1 MMDMMETRN
10 ISLMSHNSA
19 FLVLAVS
26 VIAGSL
32 LIPANHF
39 AYAHTFSTSESA
51 EFLSLVE
58 QIRAE
63 TALVSMN
70 LQNNNVALAQA
81 HAEKVPGLLTN
92 STIDEIYEV
101 NTRIAS
107 DLESSLEQI
116 EANLTSLPSSTP
128 QGQIIPQDR
137 IQSINEVAASIDDL
151 LAEAVTVRVESDQRN
166 NATTWA
172 LALADLVNVVL
183 SDYGNATGSFDLTDM
198 RNMASMEGME
208 GGHAHAN
215 GTNNATMM
223 MMMMD
228 NVQMQ
233 MSENSTDNNT
243 TMRANSTSSSSM
255 GNMSTTNNIEN
266 QAAYQSAQYISN
278 TTILRLFNETLKPL
292 TMGADGASSELGN
305 ATVGTGEEQQT
316 AGNMTSNID
325 ELEARLMLLKDNIA
339 NKASPTEVM
348 RTAHLQ
354 IHPLLMQMY
363 GLNPMAS
370 SQ

>member
-1 MMDMMETRN
+1 METRK
-10 ISLMSHNSA
+10 ISLMPYNSA

-32 LIPANHF
+32 LIPTNHF

-70 LQNNNVALAQA
+70 LQNNDVALAQA
-81 HAEKVPGLLTN
+81 HAEKVSGLLTN
-92 STIDEIYEV
+92 STLDEIYEV

-116 EANLTSLPSSTP
+116 ESNLTSLASSTP
-128 QGQIIPQDR
+128 QGQMIPQDR
-137 IQSINEVAASIDDL
+137 IQSINGVVTSIDDL
-151 LAEAVTVRVESDQRN
+151 LAEAVTVRIESDQRN

-198 RNMASMEGME
+198 RNMAGMEGME
-208 GGHAHAN
+208 MGHHAN

-223 MMMMD
+223 MND
-228 NVQMQ
+228 VQTQ
-233 MSENSTDNNT
+233 MSGNSTDNNA
-243 TMRANSTSSSSM
+243 TMQANSTSSSSM
-255 GNMSTTNNIEN
+255 GIMTTTNMTSTNNIVD

-278 TTILRLFNETLKPL
+278 TTIIQLFTETLKPL
-292 TMGADGASSELGN
+292 TLSANVASTELGN
-305 ATVGTGEEQQT
+305 ATVAATGEEQQT
-316 AGNMTSNID
+316 RARNLPSSID
-325 ELEARLMLLKDNIA
+325 ELEAHLLLLRDNIA

-370 SQ
+370 S

>member
-1 MMDMMETRN
+1 MRKV
-10 ISLMSHNSA
+10 SLMSYNSA
-19 FLVLAVS
+19 LLVLAVS

-32 LIPANHF
+32 LIPANNYL

-70 LQNNNVALAQA
+70 LQNNDVALAQA
-81 HAEKVPGLLTN
+81 HAEKVSGLLTN
-92 STIDEIYEV
+92 STLDEIYEV

-116 EANLTSLPSSTP
+116 ESNLTSLASSTP
-128 QGQIIPQDR
+128 QGQMIPQDR
-137 IQSINEVAASIDDL
+137 IQSINGVVTSIDDL

-198 RNMASMEGME
+198 RNMAGMEGME
-208 GGHAHAN
+208 MGHAN

-223 MMMMD
+223 MD
-228 NVQMQ
+228 NTQMQ
-233 MSENSTDNNT
+233 MSENSIDNNT
-243 TMRANSTSSSSM
+243 AIQANSTSSSSM
-255 GNMSTTNNIEN
+255 GNMTTTNNIVN
-266 QAAYQSAQYISN
+266 QAAYQSAQHISN
-278 TTILRLFNETLKPL
+278 TTIIQLFTETLKPL
-292 TMGADGASSELGN
+292 TLSANGASTELGN
-305 ATVGTGEEQQT
+305 ATVAATGEEQQT
-316 AGNMTSNID
+316 QARNLPSSID
-325 ELEARLMLLKDNIA
+325 ELEAHLLLLRDNIA

-354 IHPLLMQMY
+354 IHPLLMQIY